1 MNKMG
6 SIKKLFQDIRNDGKD
21 PRKNDIWRIV
31 LFALN
36 NSAGLSIFHLL
47 GRWSYFTQ
55 NVLQLGIFL
64 TAVILP
70 MRLLDAVTD
79 PIIANWFDRFESKW
93 GKFRPAMLAGALLSF
108 IPALIIFLY
117 PVDSNIPI
125 WGSYI
130 ILSACYAVI
139 VIGNT
144 ILMTATR
151 AGQAVITQDPKQ
163 RPVYALGQTIFDGV
177 IMMFVAIIVTGNV
190 IGPMQ
195 EPTVWRVSIIILSAT
210 SLVLVFIAMIAIRNR
225 DNPTYY
231 QVTTEDI
238 KPKFRDF
245 FLLMKTNKP
254 LRSLLW
260 ATGSDALA
268 ASVRATMSIYLFA
281 NILMNRPLV
290 ATFEVVTDL
299 LIGLPVIFIGIFFA
313 SKKGSAFMY
322 IAISKFQTIIAFLG
336 FFVTVILIPANP
348 DYMYTG
354 ITFRVITILLIFA
367 LYISS
372 LGISTNLVNAM
383 TGDLVDYEHSKSG
396 RFMPGTIGA
405 TITFAGKIITSS
417 VGLIII
423 GVMLFS
429 GFSGTGASA
438 VVPENV
444 FVNAR
449 FHYSVLVM
457 VFILPAIGHLITW
470 IAMRNYPLT
479 LSKMNEI
486 TMELAKK
493 RHLQ

>member
-1 MNKMG
+1 MG
-6 SIKKLFQDIRNDGKD
+6 SMKNYLKDLRNDGID
-21 PRKNDIWRIV
+21 PRKNDVWRIV

-47 GRWSYFTQ
+47 GRWSYYTQ
-55 NVLQLGIFL
+55 NVLQLGVFL
-64 TAVILP
+64 AAVILP
-70 MRLLDAVTD
+70 MRLLDAITD
-79 PIIANWFDRFESKW
+79 PLIANWFDRFESKW

-117 PVDSNIPI
+117 PVESDIPM
-125 WGSYI
+125 WGTYI
-130 ILSACYAVI
+130 ILSACYAII

-151 AGQAVITQDPKQ
+151 AGQAVITQDPRQ
-163 RPVYALGQTIFDGV
+163 RPLYSLGQTVFDGI
-177 IMMFVAIIVTGNV
+177 IMMFVSIIVTGNV
-190 IGPMQ
+190 IGSMQ
-195 EPTVWRVSIIILSAT
+195 EPTVWRVSIVILSVV
-210 SLVLVFIAMIAIRNR
+210 SIVLVLIAMVAIKNR

-231 QVTTEDI
+231 QVTTHDI

-268 ASVRATMSIYLFA
+268 ASVRSTMTIYLFA

-299 LIGLPVIFIGIFFA
+299 LIGLPFIFVGIFIA

-336 FFVTVILIPANP
+336 FFVTMVFIPANP

-354 ITFRVITILLIFA
+354 LTFRVITILLIFS

-372 LGISTNLVNAM
+372 LGISTNLINAM
-383 TGDLVDYEHSKSG
+383 TGDLVDYEHSVSG

-405 TITFAGKIITSS
+405 TITFTGKIITSF

-457 VFILPAIGHLITW
+457 VFILPALGHLITW

-479 LSKMNEI
+479 LSKMQEI
-486 TMELAKK
+486 TKELAKK
-493 RHLQ
+493 RHLG